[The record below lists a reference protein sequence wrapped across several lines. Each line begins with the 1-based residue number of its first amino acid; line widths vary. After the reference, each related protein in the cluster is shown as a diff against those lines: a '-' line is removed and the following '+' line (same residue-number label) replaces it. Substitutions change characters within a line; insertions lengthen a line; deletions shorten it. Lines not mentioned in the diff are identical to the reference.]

1 MTPGENIDLQRFADP
16 PKSAKSQMRRA
27 NSGAT
32 FWDGASLPL
41 RHGGMEAT
49 VNIRFY
55 ETFAILAKL
64 GNFSKTAEQ
73 MNATQPTINGRI
85 SALEESLGTKLYVKG
100 SKPFE
105 LTLQGKAVLQYAK
118 KIVALEAELEQLLA
132 RREFNDTLRIGA
144 LEIVTM
150 SWLPQFIRKVQERHP
165 GLSMEIIAGT
175 VSELIPRLKSNTI
188 DLAFAFNTVAEPSLV
203 HKPLCTFAMCWIA
216 NPKYFPTETE
226 MDVHQLFEYPIF
238 MATPRSSAYPYLRD
252 YFAEHAMQDIFLET
266 QQIKIDCAASVP
278 TALNIVRNGLGV
290 MAVPT
295 ALVMDEVVRGAHLA
309 RLPVRQHLPNV
320 SVTASFKYAMRTPL
334 LDDIVDIAG
343 ECAREFARSSAEGVV
358 WA

>member
-1 MTPGENIDLQRFADP
+1 
-16 PKSAKSQMRRA
+16 
-27 NSGAT
+27 
-32 FWDGASLPL
+32 
-41 RHGGMEAT
+41 MEAT

-100 SKPFE
+100 SKPLE

-132 RREFNDTLRIGA
+132 RREFNETLRIGA

-150 SWLPQFIRKVQERHP
+150 SWLPAFIRKVQDRYP
-165 GLSMEIIAGT
+165 GLSMEVTAGT
-175 VSELIPRLKSNTI
+175 VAELTPKLKNNAI
-188 DLAFAFNTVAEPSLV
+188 DLAFTFNTLPEPSLV
-203 HKPLCTFAMCWIA
+203 HKSLCTFAMWWIA
-216 NPKYFPTETE
+216 NPEYFPTETE

-266 QQIKIDCAASVP
+266 QQIKIDCAGSIP
-278 TALNIVRNGLGV
+278 TAMNVIRNGLGV
-290 MAVPT
+290 MAVPA
-295 ALVMDEVVRGAHLA
+295 ALAMDEIRRGAYLA
-309 RLPVRQHLPNV
+309 RLPVRQQLPNV
-320 SVTASFKYAMRTPL
+320 SVTACFKYAMRTPL
-334 LDDIVDIAG
+334 LDDIVEIAE
-343 ECAREFARSSAEGVV
+343 ECAREFAQGSAEGVV